1 VDAGEGS
8 AVSIGQPIVNTDL
21 HVVDPGLRPQPMG
34 VAGELLIGGA
44 GLARGYHGR
53 PALSAERFI
62 PHPFASE
69 AGARLYRTGDL
80 ARRRSDGTID
90 FLGRL
95 DHQVK
100 LRGFRI
106 ELGEIESVL
115 AGHPTVAVAV
125 LVLRGEAEAA
135 RLVAYLVPAGAE
147 EPAPEALRRHLRES
161 LPEYMVPAAF
171 VVLRELPLLPN
182 GKVNRRALPEPE
194 AARPEPEAAFVA
206 PASELEQTLAT
217 IWQEVL
223 GLERVSLH
231 DNFFDVGGH
240 SLLLAQVRQRLREEL
255 EREVP
260 LVDLFRHPSI
270 RALADHLRGAT
281 RVRPREVTRVA
292 PVRPGG
298 ELAII
303 GMSCRFPG
311 AADVDAFWRNL
322 REGRES
328 IRLLSDEELA
338 AAGVARAVFTAPDYV
353 RASAE
358 LEDPDH
364 FDATLF
370 GFSPREAEILDPQ
383 HRIFLE
389 CAWQALES
397 AGYDPNRFAGQIGVY
412 AGAGMNR
419 YAVNVFGNPELA
431 QSIGGEALTFA
442 VSPDYLATRVSYKL
456 NLTGPSVVVQT
467 ACSTS
472 LVALHLARQA
482 LLDGECDM
490 ALAGGVTVQNF
501 QPIGYRYVE
510 GGIRSPDGRCR
521 AFDAAARGTIFGS
534 GAGVLVVKR
543 LADAL
548 ADGDS
553 IHAVIK
559 GTAINNDGSLKV
571 GYTAPSEEGQTA
583 VIRTAQ
589 AVAQVA
595 PETI

>member
-1 VDAGEGS
+1 
-8 AVSIGQPIVNTDL
+8 
-21 HVVDPGLRPQPMG
+21 
-34 VAGELLIGGA
+34 
-44 GLARGYHGR
+44 
-53 PALSAERFI
+53 
-62 PHPFASE
+62 
-69 AGARLYRTGDL
+69 
-80 ARRRSDGTID
+80 
-90 FLGRL
+90 
-95 DHQVK
+95 
-100 LRGFRI
+100 
-106 ELGEIESVL
+106 
-115 AGHPTVAVAV
+115 
-125 LVLRGEAEAA
+125 
-135 RLVAYLVPAGAE
+135 
-147 EPAPEALRRHLRES
+147 
-161 LPEYMVPAAF
+161 
-171 VVLRELPLLPN
+171 LPN

-223 GLERVSLH
+223 GLERVGLH

-240 SLLLAQVRQRLREEL
+240 SLLLTQVRLRLREEL

-281 RVRPREVTRVA
+281 RVRPRAVTRVA

-322 REGRES
+322 REGLES
-328 IRLLSDEELA
+328 IRMLSDEELA
-338 AAGVARAVFTAPDYV
+338 AAGVARAAYTAHDYV

-397 AGYDPNRFAGQIGVY
+397 AGYDPNRFTGQIGVY

-510 GGIRSPDGRCR
+510 GGIRSPDGHCR

-548 ADGDS
+548 ADGDP